1 MEKIK
6 LSIESY
12 LFNGE
17 DGTFRAIPFYELSMT
32 EWVIYEDG
40 EAKYYVD
47 ANGRT
52 DPIVKML
59 INSLDNGT
67 SIEQFFEAIGKSI
80 NRNWTTHSGLPEE
93 IQDTWQVEQIELHYL
108 RDLKDIPTNA

>member
-59 INSLDNGT
+59 INRVDNGA
-67 SIEQFFEAIGKSI
+67 SIEQAFCDLGKSI
-80 NRNWTTHSGLPEE
+80 NQNWTTHSGLPEE
-93 IQDTWQVEQIELHYL
+93 IKDTWQVEQVELYHL
-108 RDLKDIPTNA
+108 RDLRDIPTNA

>member
-17 DGTFRAIPFYELSMT
+17 NGTFRAIPFYELSMT

-40 EAKYYVD
+40 DAKYYID
-47 ANGRT
+47 ANGRH

-59 INSLDNGT
+59 LNSLDNGA
-67 SIEQFFEAIGKSI
+67 SIEQALSDLGKSI
-80 NRNWTTHSGLPEE
+80 NRNWTTESGLHGKIDDSWQLEE
-93 IQDTWQVEQIELHYL
+93 VTLYHL
-108 RDLKDIPTNA
+108 RDLKDLSVSR

>member
-1 MEKIK
+1 MEIIK
-6 LSIESY
+6 LITESY
-12 LFNGE
+12 LFNGQH
-17 DGTFRAIPFYELSMT
+17 GTFRAIPFYELSIT

-59 INSLDNGT
+59 MKHINKGA
-67 SIEQFFEAIGKSI
+67 SIEQF
-80 NRNWTTHSGLPEE
+80 
-93 IQDTWQVEQIELHYL
+93 WQEY
-108 RDLKDIPTNA
+108 